1 MNKTLWRLLG
11 ALLALNLLAAGVAKG
26 EDSLQLVTKCV
37 VVRDSELFERKPVE
51 REAAQLNTGKGSR
64 DPECV
69 KIDPDAAPLIGTGDL
84 IIAVDKTA
92 FNAFQASH
100 GDLSGAFVLY
110 LNGVALPNDAL
121 LIASETVD
129 PFVQLRFR
137 IRQGPET
144 QRLWSMLYA
153 DGALFASTQLYAALG
168 WRSNNDA
175 ALTMIPSRG
184 QGTEVSITTE
194 YRLWFALLLVAL
206 VMVAIVYLGR
216 ATDTLRDESDA
227 TIPPWW
233 KDARLLRV
241 TLAQLA
247 GDTTRDDYLKAR
259 YATYDPASAPQYE
272 YLANQALAGESVAA
286 ADIDGT
292 CCGLALRKL
301 DWQPVRASF
310 SLSRTQ
316 MALWFTFAV
325 ATGLFLWLLYGDLRR
340 IDGSLLVLL
349 GISVG
354 TAGLSWVTDRN
365 APSGRGY
372 VPTRGFWYD
381 LLTGFDE
388 RKQLHRYQAVVVN
401 ILLLVVGIF
410 HVQQQLSYPV
420 FDPTWLIFLGISG
433 TAYGLG
439 KQVLESGR

>member
-1 MNKTLWRLLG
+1 MMKKLWGLMG
-11 ALLALNLLAAGVAKG
+11 ALLALNLFAAGAAAT
-26 EDSLQLVTKCV
+26 ETPELATKCI
-37 VVRDSELFERKPVE
+37 VVRDSGLFESRSAEKKN
-51 REAAQLNTGKGSR
+51 ATLKTGESNR
-64 DPECV
+64 DPACATLGS
-69 KIDPDAAPLIGTGDL
+69 DARPLVGTGDL
-84 IIAVDKTA
+84 VIAVDKAAFTA
-92 FNAFQASH
+92 LQTSQEALN
-100 GDLSGAFVLY
+100 GAFVLY
-110 LNGVALPNDAL
+110 LNGVPLPGDAV

-129 PFVQLRFR
+129 QYVQLRFR

-153 DGALFASTQLYAALG
+153 DGALFDPTDLYAALG
-168 WRSNNDA
+168 WQSSNDA
-175 ALTMIPSRG
+175 ALAMIPSRG
-184 QGTEVSITTE
+184 QATSVSITTGA
-194 YRLWFALLLVAL
+194 RLALALLLVVLAIA
-206 VMVAIVYLGR
+206 AIVYVGR
-216 ATDTLRDESDA
+216 ATDTLRDEPDS

-233 KDARLLRV
+233 KEARKLR
-241 TLAQLA
+241 TRLAQFPD
-247 GDTTRDDYLKAR
+247 DTTRNQYLKEYPGYDGTDVLR
-259 YATYDPASAPQYE
+259 YDDLASK
-272 YLANQALAGESVAA
+272 ALAGEPVEA
-286 ADIDGT
+286 ADVDAT
-292 CCGLALRKL
+292 CFGLALRKP
-301 DWQPVRASF
+301 DWKPVRASF

-349 GISVG
+349 GISIG
-354 TAGLSWVTDRN
+354 TAGLSWITDRN

-372 VPTRGFWYD
+372 VPSRGFWYD

-433 TAYGLG
+433 TAYGVG
-439 KQVLESGR
+439 KQVLESR

>member
-1 MNKTLWRLLG
+1 MNKTLWRLMG
-11 ALLALNLLAAGVAKG
+11 ALLALNLLAVGGARG
-26 EDSLQLVTKCV
+26 EDTPQLATQCI
-37 VVRDSELFERKPVE
+37 VVRDSGLLEGKPANSN
-51 REAAQLNTGKGSR
+51 AAASTR
-64 DPECV
+64 DPACARMGV
-69 KIDPDAAPLIGTGDL
+69 DTRPLVGSGDL
-84 IIAVDKTA
+84 IIAVDQAA
-92 FNAFQASH
+92 FDNLRNPRGAL
-100 GDLSGAFVLY
+100 DGAFVLY
-110 LNGVALPNDAL
+110 LNGVPLPNDAQL
-121 LIASETVD
+121 LAAETVD
-129 PFVQLRFR
+129 SYVQFRFR

-153 DGALFASTQLYAALG
+153 DGALFEATDLYAALG
-168 WRSNNDA
+168 WRSSNDS

-184 QGTEVSITTE
+184 QFTTASITTG
-194 YRLWFALLLVAL
+194 YRLALALLLVVLAIA
-206 VMVAIVYLGR
+206 VIVYLGR

-227 TIPPWW
+227 TIPAWW
-233 KDARLLRV
+233 KDAQLLRAA
-241 TLAQLA
+241 LAKLA
-247 GDTTRDDYLKAR
+247 DGTARDDYLKGR
-259 YATYDPASAPQYE
+259 YASYDAGNTPQYE
-272 YLANQALAGESVAA
+272 FLADEALAGEPVEA
-286 ADIDGT
+286 ADVDGT
-292 CCGLALRKL
+292 RFGLALRKL

-381 LLTGFDE
+381 LLTGFDD

-433 TAYGLG
+433 TAYGVG